1 MKEEEKEKMQQN
13 IAETN
18 AKGITMEKK
27 RRLRMNCNV
36 FKKTLFNKQ
45 HNRVKLQKT
54 QSQTSG
60 T

>member
-36 FKKTLFNKQ
+36 FKKTLFNEQ
-45 HNRVKLQKT
+45 HNTMELQRT
-54 QSQTSG
+54 ESQA
-60 T
+60 